1 MSKDISTQY
10 TKELNKKC
18 GRNGYC
24 QAHREKE
31 KIISP
36 SKYGMFIQSKKKE
49 TIKGVKKCCQIGK
62 TLKKR
67 NRESRACIS

>member
-1 MSKDISTQY
+1 MLKKKKERGKKMSMDISTQY

-36 SKYGMFIQSKKKE
+36 SEYGMFIQNR
-49 TIKGVKKCCQIGK
+49 
-62 TLKKR
+62 KR
-67 NRESRACIS
+67 R